1 VDALLPGL
9 PFPCARGNFI
19 RAAKE
24 GLDAKLLWPER
35 HAPSPRLVPAGVL
48 VERLLP
54 VARAGLVGAGV
65 VAEEADAMLSIVR
78 ARIRAGCTGARWQR
92 KMLARLEAHM
102 PRQDALAALLER
114 YMLLAASGRPV
125 HEWPL
130 E

>member
-1 VDALLPGL
+1 M
-9 PFPCARGNFI
+9 
-19 RAAKE
+19 
-24 GLDAKLLWPER
+24 
-35 HAPSPRLVPAGVL
+35 
-48 VERLLP
+48 ERLLP

-65 VAEEADAMLSIVR
+65 VAEEADALLGVVQARLR
-78 ARIRAGCTGARWQR
+78 AECTGARWQR

-102 PRQDALAALLER
+102 PRADALAALLER